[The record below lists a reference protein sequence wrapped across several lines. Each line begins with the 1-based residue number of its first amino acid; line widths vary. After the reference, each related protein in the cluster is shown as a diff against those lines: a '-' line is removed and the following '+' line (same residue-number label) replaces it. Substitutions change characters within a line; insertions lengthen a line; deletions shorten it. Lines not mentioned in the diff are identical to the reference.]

1 MAAAAAADPPAS
13 AQELFSTSSAARD
26 AEEEIEILREWPLD
40 KLKAAMANGELLLPS
55 LQTCFSALRWL
66 EANGRLGVAPVS

>member
-1 MAAAAAADPPAS
+1 MLS
-13 AQELFSTSSAARD
+13 
-26 AEEEIEILREWPLD
+26 EEEIEILREWPLD

-66 EANGRLGVAPVS
+66 EGHGRLGAAAIL